1 MNLGIKILLITL
13 TVLTLKSCTKE
24 GDKDSKPKSSSINKI
39 MPLGASR
46 VEGYRPE
53 YESYRYE
60 LWKDLSENGWT
71 FDYIGTQSDEA
82 DYPLYNGD
90 EFDIDHEG
98 RGGWTSGQILNE
110 LNDWLNDTGS
120 PDIVLFSSPGGND
133 ALSNLPYE
141 EAIENIN
148 AIIDILQAKNPNVT
162 IIIEQMAPGHSD
174 IMNTQLTN
182 YFIQLQ
188 QEVINIATNQ
198 TTSNSKV
205 VAVDMYSGF
214 NDTYLADDV
223 HYNEAG
229 AEFIANRYY
238 NVLESYLTQ

>member
-141 EAIENIN
+141 EAKENIN
-148 AIIDILQAKNPNVT
+148 GIIDILQAKNPNVT

-214 NDTYLADDV
+214 NDTHLADDV